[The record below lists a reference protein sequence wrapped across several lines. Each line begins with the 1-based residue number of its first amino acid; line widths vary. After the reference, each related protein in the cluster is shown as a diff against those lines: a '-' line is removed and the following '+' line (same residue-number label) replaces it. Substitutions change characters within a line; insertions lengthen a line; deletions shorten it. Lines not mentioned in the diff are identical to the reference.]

1 VGVAAA
7 AVASSVSRRVDA
19 RDASV
24 FVGVLAAT
32 IGLAAANG
40 GYFPGS
46 WGWASLGFAWAA
58 ALALLVRRALAL
70 TRLELTMIGA
80 LAGLALWYLLST
92 LWSTSVP
99 SSAFETERALVFPAG
114 VAAVLLVARGR
125 SVSALAGAL
134 LAAIALVDLYAL
146 ATRLF
151 PDRIGTFD
159 SIAAYRL
166 QTPIGYWNGLGVFSV
181 VGLLLA
187 LGVVARERRIVARAL
202 AGLVVP
208 PVAATLYFTFSRGA
222 LIALAVALVVAVVVD
237 PRRLQL
243 LAVALPLAAPAAL
256 GVWLAS
262 RKTTLSTIGATVS
275 AAAHDGHRLA
285 AVIALLSLAAALV
298 ATGAALAERRVRV
311 PSRARVAFAAAVAAA
326 AVAVVAAGLVHYGG
340 PAHAARQAWH
350 SFTAPPVKT
359 NGSLNKRLFSFS
371 SNGRIDLWH
380 AAWTETKAHPWLG
393 GGAGSYEQ
401 WWNVHRPNG
410 QKVRDAHS
418 LYLETLAE
426 LGPVGLGLLV
436 LALALPLV
444 GAVRARVHPL
454 VPALAGAYVA
464 FLLHAVADWDWELS
478 GVTLTGLL
486 CGAGILLAARGD
498 RPETEPRRPL
508 RLAAVT
514 GAVVVGAAS
523 VVILLGNTQLARSEA
538 AARAGNPTKAIAQA
552 RSAARWMPWSS
563 EPWRLRAEAEIAS
576 GFRAAARRSL
586 ATAIDKDPRDWRLWL
601 DLARASEGA
610 RQRLALG
617 RALRLNPLAPALRQ
631 FEAEFGVEP
640 LFRRG

>member
-1 VGVAAA
+1 MGVAAA
-7 AVASSVSRRVDA
+7 AVASSASRRVDA
-19 RDASV
+19 RDGAV
-24 FVGVLAAT
+24 FAGVLAAT
-32 IGLAAANG
+32 IALPAANG

-58 ALALLVRRALAL
+58 ALAMLVRRSFAL
-70 TRLELTMIGA
+70 TRLELTMVAA

-92 LWSTSVP
+92 LWSATVP
-99 SSAFETERALVFPAG
+99 SSVFETERALVFPAG
-114 VAAVLLVARGR
+114 VAAVMLVARGR
-125 SVSALAGAL
+125 SVPALAGAL

-146 ATRLF
+146 GTRLF

-166 QTPIGYWNGLGVFSV
+166 AAPIGYWNGLGIFSV

-187 LGVVARERRIVARAL
+187 LGVVARERNIVVRAL

-208 PVAATLYFTFSRGA
+208 PLAATLYFTFSRGA

-243 LAVALPLAAPAAL
+243 LAAALPLAVPAAL

-262 RKTTLSTIGATVS
+262 RKTTLTTIGATVS
-275 AAAHDGHRLA
+275 AAAHDGHRVA

-298 ATGAALAERRVRV
+298 AVGAALVERRVRV
-311 PSRARVAFAAAVAAA
+311 PSTVRVAFAAAVAAA
-326 AVAVVAAGLVHYGG
+326 AVAVVAGGLVHYGG

-359 NGSLNKRLFSFS
+359 AGSLNKRLFSFS

-401 WWNVHRPNG
+401 WWNVHRPTSA
-410 QKVRDAHS
+410 KVRDAHS

-426 LGPVGLGLLV
+426 LGPVGLGLLA

-444 GAVRARVHPL
+444 AAVRARVHPL
-454 VPALAGAYVA
+454 VPVLAGAYVG
-464 FLLHAVADWDWELS
+464 FLLHAAADWDWELA
-478 GVTLTGLL
+478 GVTLTGLF
-486 CGAGILLAARGD
+486 CGAAILLAARGD
-498 RPETEPRRPL
+498 RPERELRRPV
-508 RLAAVT
+508 RIAGVGTAV
-514 GAVVVGAAS
+514 AVGAAS
-523 VVILLGNTQLARSEA
+523 VVILVGNTHLSHAQD
-538 AARAGNPTKAIAQA
+538 AARAGHWTNAVAQA
-552 RSAARWMPWSS
+552 RAASGWMPWSS
-563 EPWRLRAEAEIAS
+563 EPWRLRAEAEIAQ
-576 GFRAAARRSL
+576 GFRAAGRRSV
-586 ATAIDKDPRDWRLWL
+586 ATALEKDPSDWRLWF
-601 DLARASEGA
+601 DLARASGGT
-610 RQRLALG
+610 RQRIALG
-617 RALRLNPLAPALRQ
+617 RAFQMNPLNPALREFQ
-631 FEAEFGVEP
+631 AEFGVTP
-640 LFRRG
+640 LFQKA